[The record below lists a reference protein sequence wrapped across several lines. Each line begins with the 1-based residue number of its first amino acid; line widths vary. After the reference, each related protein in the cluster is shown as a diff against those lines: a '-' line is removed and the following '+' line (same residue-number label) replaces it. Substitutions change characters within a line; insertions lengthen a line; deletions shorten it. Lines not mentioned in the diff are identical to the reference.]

1 MQWREGN
8 RMSVGVIGLLAV
20 IGLLLLMMLRV
31 PIAIALIISGT
42 LGYAGAQGWPV
53 ALRTLAAVPYELTG
67 ANPGVAYSFTVVPL
81 FIFMGAVASR
91 ATMSRELFE
100 AANAIFSGVRGAL
113 AAATIGACAAFSA
126 ICGSSIATAATFSKV
141 AIPEMRR
148 YGYDI
153 ELATGAVASAGTL
166 GILIPPSLILVI
178 YSLVAEESIAKL
190 FAAAMIP
197 GILLALGYLVVI
209 ALLAR
214 FKPHLMPVTPSLPMR
229 ARIKAIGGMWK
240 LALLF
245 FLAVVGIYAG
255 WFSPTEA
262 AAVASFTAIV
272 IGFATRTLSWKGL
285 WEAGVETVQT
295 SAMLFIIVIGAFIF
309 SRLIVLTQFP
319 LDLAKFVKEA
329 GLAPWMVL
337 LAIVALYLLLGT
349 FLEEVSTLL
358 ITVPVL
364 LPMVKALGYDP
375 IWFGVFVTVM
385 STVGLISPPV
395 GLTVFVVQ
403 SQNPDVPL
411 HKIFRGV
418 MPFLYADCVL
428 LLALVL
434 FPGIALW
441 LPSMIK

>member
-1 MQWREGN
+1 
-8 RMSVGVIGLLAV
+8 MSVGGIGLLAV
-20 IGLLLLMMLRV
+20 LGLLALMLLRV
-31 PIAIALIISGT
+31 PIAIALTISGT
-42 LGYAGAQGWPV
+42 LGYAAAQGWPV
-53 ALRTLAAVPYELTG
+53 AFRTLASVPYELTG

-100 AANAIFSGVRGAL
+100 AANAMFSGVRGAL
-113 AAATIGACAAFSA
+113 AAATIGACAAFAA

-214 FKPHLMPVTPSLPMR
+214 FKPHLMPRTPSLPMR
-229 ARIKAIGGMWK
+229 DRLRAVLGVWK

-245 FLAVVGIYAG
+245 VLAVVGIYVG

-272 IGFATRTLSWKGL
+272 IGFATRTLTWKGL
-285 WEAGVETVQT
+285 WAAGIETVQT

-319 LDLAKFVKEA
+319 LSLATWVKSA
-329 GLAPWMVL
+329 QLAPWMVI

-364 LPMVKALGYDP
+364 LPVIKGVGYDP

-411 HKIFRGV
+411 QKIFRGV
-418 MPFLYADCVL
+418 LPFLYADFVL
-428 LLALVL
+428 LAALVL
-434 FPGIALW
+434 YPPLAL
-441 LPSMIK
+441 

>member
-1 MQWREGN
+1 
-8 RMSVGVIGLLAV
+8 MSVGAIGLAAV
-20 IGLLLLMMLRV
+20 VGLLVLMMLRV
-31 PIAIALIISGT
+31 PIAIALIVSGT
-42 LGYAGAQGWPV
+42 LGYAAAQGWPV
-53 ALRTLAAVPYELTG
+53 AFKTLASVPYELTG
-67 ANPGVAYSFTVVPL
+67 ANPGAAYSFSVVPL

-91 ATMSRELFE
+91 ANMSRELFE

-113 AAATIGACAAFSA
+113 AAATIGSCAAFAA

-148 YGYDI
+148 YGYDM

-197 GILLALGYLVVI
+197 GILLAIGYILVI
-209 ALLAR
+209 AILAR
-214 FKPHLMPVTPSLPMR
+214 LMPHLMPVTPSLPMR
-229 ARIKAIGGMWK
+229 QRIQALWGTWK
-240 LALLF
+240 LVLLF
-245 FLAVVGIYAG
+245 LLAVVGIYAG

-262 AAVASFTAIV
+262 AAVASFAAIV
-272 IGFATRTLSWKGL
+272 IGFVTGSLTLRGL
-285 WEAGVETVQT
+285 WEAGMETVQT
-295 SAMLFIIVIGAFIF
+295 TAMLFIIVIGAFIF

-319 LDLAKFVKEA
+319 LTLTVWVKEM
-329 GLAPWMVL
+329 GLTPWMVI

-364 LPMVKALGYDP
+364 LPVIKGIGYDP
-375 IWFGVFVTVM
+375 VWFGVFVTVM

-403 SQNPDVPL
+403 SQNPEIPL
-411 HKIFRGV
+411 QKIFRGV
-418 MPFLYADCVL
+418 MPFLYADFVL
-428 LLALVL
+428 LAALVM
-434 FPGIALW
+434 FPALALW
-441 LPSMIK
+441 LPAQLK

>member
-1 MQWREGN
+1 
-8 RMSVGVIGLLAV
+8 MSTGAIGLIA
-20 IGLLLLMMLRV
+20 IAGLLVLMMLRV
-31 PIAIALIISGT
+31 PIAISLIISGT
-42 LGYAGAQGWPV
+42 LGYAAAQGWPV
-53 ALRTLAAVPYELTG
+53 AFKTLAAVPYELTG

-100 AANAIFSGVRGAL
+100 AANAVFSGIRGAL
-113 AAATIGACAAFSA
+113 AAATIGSCAAFAA

-197 GILLALGYLVVI
+197 GILLAIGYIAVI
-209 ALLAR
+209 AILAR
-214 FKPHLMPVTPSLPMR
+214 LKPHLMPVTPGLPMMQRVR
-229 ARIKAIGGMWK
+229 ALGGMWK

-245 FLAVVGIYAG
+245 MLAVVGIYAG

-262 AAVASFTAIV
+262 ASVASFAAIV
-272 IGFATRTLSWKGL
+272 IGFATRTLTLKGL
-285 WEAGVETVQT
+285 WDAGVETVQT
-295 SAMLFIIVIGAFIF
+295 TAMLFIIVIGAFIF

-319 LDLAKFVKEA
+319 LSLATWVKEA
-329 GLAPWMVL
+329 GLTPLMVIA
-337 LAIVALYLLLGT
+337 AIVALYLLLGT

-364 LPMVKALGYDP
+364 LPVIKGIGYDP
-375 IWFGVFVTVM
+375 VWFGVFVTVM

-411 HKIFRGV
+411 QKIFRGV

-428 LLALVL
+428 LAGLVF
-434 FPGIALW
+434 FPGLALW
-441 LPSMIK
+441 LPSVLK

>member
-1 MQWREGN
+1 
-8 RMSVGVIGLLAV
+8 MSVGAIGLLAV
-20 IGLLLLMMLRV
+20 IGLLVLMMLRV

-42 LGYAGAQGWPV
+42 LGYAAAQGWPI
-53 ALRTLAAVPYELTG
+53 AFKTLASVPYELTG
-67 ANPGVAYSFTVVPL
+67 ANPGAAYSFSVVPL

-91 ATMSRELFE
+91 ANMSRELFE

-113 AAATIGACAAFSA
+113 AAATIGSCAAFAA

-148 YGYDI
+148 YGYDM

-197 GILLALGYLVVI
+197 GILLAIGYIVVI
-209 ALLAR
+209 AILAR
-214 FKPHLMPVTPSLPMR
+214 LKPHLMPVTPSLPMAQRIR
-229 ARIKAIGGMWK
+229 ALWGTWK

-245 FLAVVGIYAG
+245 MLAVVGIYAG

-262 AAVASFTAIV
+262 AAVASFAAIA
-272 IGFATRTLSWKGL
+272 IGFATRALTLRGL
-285 WEAGVETVQT
+285 WEAGMETVQT
-295 SAMLFIIVIGAFIF
+295 TAMLFIIVIGAFIF

-319 LDLAKFVKEA
+319 LTLTVWVKEM
-329 GLAPWMVL
+329 GLTPWMVI

-364 LPMVKALGYDP
+364 LPVVKGIGYDP
-375 IWFGVFVTVM
+375 VWFGVFVTVM

-403 SQNPDVPL
+403 SQNPDIPL
-411 HKIFRGV
+411 QKIFRGV
-418 MPFLYADCVL
+418 MPFLYADFVL
-428 LLALVL
+428 LAALVV
-434 FPGIALW
+434 FPGLAMW
-441 LPSMIK
+441 LPSVLK

>member
-1 MQWREGN
+1 
-8 RMSVGVIGLLAV
+8 MSVGVIGVLAV
-20 IGLLLLMMLRV
+20 IGLLLLMLLRV

-262 AAVASFTAIV
+262 AAVASFAAIV

-319 LDLAKFVKEA
+319 LGLANFVKEA

-411 HKIFRGV
+411 QKIFRGV

>member
-1 MQWREGN
+1 
-8 RMSVGVIGLLAV
+8 MSVGVIGLIAV
-20 IGLLLLMMLRV
+20 AGLLVLMILRL

-42 LGYAGAQGWPV
+42 LGYAAAEGWPI

-91 ATMSRELFE
+91 ANMSRELFE
-100 AANAIFSGVRGAL
+100 AANAVFSGIRGAL
-113 AAATIGACAAFSA
+113 AAATIGACAGFAA

-148 YGYDI
+148 HGYDI

-178 YSLVAEESIAKL
+178 YSLVAEESVAKL

-197 GILLALGYLVVI
+197 GILLAIAYIGVI
-209 ALLAR
+209 AILGRL
-214 FKPHLMPVTPSLPMR
+214 KPHLMPMTPALPMSERIR
-229 ARIKAIGGMWK
+229 ALGGMWK
-240 LALLF
+240 LAMLF
-245 FLAVVGIYAG
+245 LLAVVGIYVG

-262 AAVASFTAIV
+262 ASVASFAAIV
-272 IGFATRTLSWKGL
+272 IGFATRTLSIKDL
-285 WEAGVETVQT
+285 WEAGIETVQT

-319 LDLAKFVKEA
+319 LTIATFVKDV
-329 GLAPWMVL
+329 GLAPFLVL

-364 LPMVKALGYDP
+364 LPVIKGIGYDP

-411 HKIFRGV
+411 QKIFRGV
-418 MPFLYADCVL
+418 LPFLYADCL
-428 LLALVL
+428 LLIALVI
-434 FPGIALW
+434 FPSLALW
-441 LPSMIK
+441 LPSTMR

>member
-1 MQWREGN
+1 
-8 RMSVGVIGLLAV
+8 MSVGAIGLIAV
-20 IGLLLLMMLRV
+20 AGLLVLMMLRV

-42 LGYAGAQGWPV
+42 LGYAAAEGWPI

-91 ATMSRELFE
+91 ANMSRELFE
-100 AANAIFSGVRGAL
+100 AANAVFSGIRGAL
-113 AAATIGACAAFSA
+113 AAATIGACAGFAA

-148 YGYDI
+148 HGYDI

-178 YSLVAEESIAKL
+178 YSLVAEESVAKL

-197 GILLALGYLVVI
+197 GILLAIAYIGVI
-209 ALLAR
+209 AILGRL
-214 FKPHLMPVTPSLPMR
+214 KPHLMPMTPALPMPERIR
-229 ARIKAIGGMWK
+229 ALGGMWK
-240 LALLF
+240 LAMLF
-245 FLAVVGIYAG
+245 LLAVVGIYVG

-262 AAVASFTAIV
+262 ASVASFAAIV
-272 IGFATRTLSWKGL
+272 VGFATRTLSLKGL
-285 WEAGVETVQT
+285 WEAGIETVQT

-319 LDLAKFVKEA
+319 LTIATFVKDI
-329 GLAPWMVL
+329 GLAPFMVL

-364 LPMVKALGYDP
+364 LPVIKGIGYDP

-411 HKIFRGV
+411 QKIFRGV
-418 MPFLYADCVL
+418 LPFLYADCLL
-428 LLALVL
+428 LLALVI
-434 FPGIALW
+434 FPSIALW
-441 LPSMIK
+441 LPSTMR

>member
-1 MQWREGN
+1 MF
-8 RMSVGVIGLLAV
+8 
-20 IGLLLLMMLRV
+20 LRV
-31 PIAIALIISGT
+31 PIAMALLISGT
-42 LGYAGAQGWPV
+42 LGYAASQGWGV
-53 ALRTLAAVPYELTG
+53 ALRTLASVPYELTG

-91 ATMSRELFE
+91 ANMSSELFD
-100 AANAIFSGVRGAL
+100 AANAVFSGVRGAL
-113 AAATIGACAAFSA
+113 AAATIGSCAAFSA

-141 AIPEMRR
+141 AIPQMRR
-148 YGYDI
+148 YGYDM

-178 YSLVAEESIAKL
+178 YSLVAEEPIAKL

-197 GILLALGYLVVI
+197 GILLAIAYVVVI
-209 ALLAR
+209 AILA
-214 FKPHLMPVTPSLPMR
+214 KLSPEKMPLTPSLSWPSR
-229 ARIKAIGGMWK
+229 LKALIGVWK

-245 FLAVVGIYAG
+245 VLAVVGIYLG

-262 AAVASFTAIV
+262 AAVASFTAVV
-272 IGFATRTLSWKGL
+272 IGVVTRSLGWRGI

-295 SAMLFIIVIGAFIF
+295 SAMLFFIVIGAFVF

-319 LDLAKFVKEA
+319 VSLVNLVERWE
-329 GLAPWMVL
+329 LAPWMVI
-337 LAIVALYLLLGT
+337 LAIVALYLILGT

-364 LPMVKALGYDP
+364 LPLIKSIGFDP

-403 SQNPDVPL
+403 SQNPEVSL
-411 HKIFRGV
+411 QTIFKGV
-418 MPFLYADCVL
+418 MPFLYADILL
-428 LLALVL
+428 LLALVMYPPL
-434 FPGIALW
+434 ATW
-441 LPSMIK
+441 LPSVL

>member
-197 GILLALGYLVVI
+197 GILLGLGYLVVI

-229 ARIKAIGGMWK
+229 ARIKAIAGMWK

-411 HKIFRGV
+411 QKIFRGV

>member
-197 GILLALGYLVVI
+197 GILLGLGYLVVI

-229 ARIKAIGGMWK
+229 ARIKAIAGMWK

-262 AAVASFTAIV
+262 AAVASFAAIV

>member
-1 MQWREGN
+1 
-8 RMSVGVIGLLAV
+8 MSVGAIGLAAV
-20 IGLLLLMMLRV
+20 VGLLVLMMLRV

-42 LGYAGAQGWPV
+42 LGYAAAQGWPV
-53 ALRTLAAVPYELTG
+53 AFKTLASVPYELTG
-67 ANPGVAYSFTVVPL
+67 ANPGAAYSFSVVPL

-91 ATMSRELFE
+91 ANMSRELFE

-113 AAATIGACAAFSA
+113 AAATIGSCAAFAA

-148 YGYDI
+148 YGYDM

-166 GILIPPSLILVI
+166 GILIPPSMILVI
-178 YSLVAEESIAKL
+178 YSLVAEESIAQL

-197 GILLALGYLVVI
+197 GILLAIGYILVI
-209 ALLAR
+209 AILAR
-214 FKPHLMPVTPSLPMR
+214 LKPHLMPVTPSLPMR
-229 ARIKAIGGMWK
+229 QRVQALWGTWK
-240 LALLF
+240 LVLLF
-245 FLAVVGIYAG
+245 LLAVVGIYAG

-262 AAVASFTAIV
+262 AAVASFAAIV
-272 IGFATRTLSWKGL
+272 IGFVTGSLTLRGL
-285 WEAGVETVQT
+285 WEAGMETVQT
-295 SAMLFIIVIGAFIF
+295 TAMLFIIVIGAFIF

-319 LDLAKFVKEA
+319 LTLTVWVKEM
-329 GLAPWMVL
+329 GLTPWMVI

-364 LPMVKALGYDP
+364 LPVIKGIGYDP
-375 IWFGVFVTVM
+375 VWFGVFVTVM

-403 SQNPDVPL
+403 SQNPEIPL
-411 HKIFRGV
+411 QKIFRGV
-418 MPFLYADCVL
+418 MPFLYADFVL
-428 LLALVL
+428 LAALVM
-434 FPGIALW
+434 FPALALW
-441 LPSMIK
+441 LPAQLK

>member
-1 MQWREGN
+1 
-8 RMSVGVIGLLAV
+8 MSVGAIGFLAV
-20 IGLLLLMMLRV
+20 IGLLVLMMLRV
-31 PIAIALIISGT
+31 PIAIALIVSGT

-53 ALRTLAAVPYELTG
+53 AFKTLAAVPYELTG

-113 AAATIGACAAFSA
+113 AAATIGACAAFAA

-148 YGYDI
+148 HGYDM

-178 YSLVAEESIAKL
+178 YSLVAEESIAQL

-197 GILLALGYLVVI
+197 GILLALGYIGVI
-209 ALLAR
+209 AILAR
-214 FKPHLMPVTPSLPMR
+214 LKPHLMPITPGLPF
-229 ARIKAIGGMWK
+229 ATRIRAIGGMWK

-245 FLAVVGIYAG
+245 FLAVVGIYVG

-262 AAVASFTAIV
+262 AAVASFAAIV
-272 IGFATRTLSWKGL
+272 IGFATRTLTLKGL
-285 WEAGVETVQT
+285 WEAGIETVQT

-319 LDLAKFVKEA
+319 LTLATTVKA
-329 GLAPWMVL
+329 MGLAPWLVI

-364 LPMVKALGYDP
+364 LPLIKSIGYDP

-411 HKIFRGV
+411 QKIFRGV
-418 MPFLYADCVL
+418 MPFLYADFVL
-428 LLALVL
+428 LAALVV
-434 FPGIALW
+434 FPGLAMW
-441 LPSMIK
+441 LPGVLK

>member
-1 MQWREGN
+1 MDIEF
-8 RMSVGVIGLLAV
+8 IGLLAV
-20 IGLLLLMMLRV
+20 VGLLALMFLRV
-31 PIAIALIISGT
+31 PIAMALLISGT
-42 LGYAGAQGWPV
+42 LGYAASQGWGV
-53 ALRTLAAVPYELTG
+53 ALRTLASVPYELTG

-91 ATMSRELFE
+91 ANMSSELFD
-100 AANAIFSGVRGAL
+100 AANAVFSGVRGAL
-113 AAATIGACAAFSA
+113 AAATIGSCAAFSA

-141 AIPEMRR
+141 AIPQMRR
-148 YGYDI
+148 YGYDM

-178 YSLVAEESIAKL
+178 YSLVAEEPIAKL

-197 GILLALGYLVVI
+197 GILLAIAYVVVI
-209 ALLAR
+209 AILA
-214 FKPHLMPVTPSLPMR
+214 KLYPEKMPLTPSLSWPSR
-229 ARIKAIGGMWK
+229 LKALIGVWK

-245 FLAVVGIYAG
+245 VLAVVGIYLG

-262 AAVASFTAIV
+262 AAVASFTAVV
-272 IGFATRTLSWKGL
+272 IGVVTRSLGWRGI

-295 SAMLFIIVIGAFIF
+295 SAMLFFIVIGAFVF

-319 LDLAKFVKEA
+319 VSLVNLVERWE
-329 GLAPWMVL
+329 LAPWMVI
-337 LAIVALYLLLGT
+337 LAIVALYLILGT

-364 LPMVKALGYDP
+364 LPLIKSIGFDP

-403 SQNPDVPL
+403 SQNPEVSL
-411 HKIFRGV
+411 QTIFKGV
-418 MPFLYADCVL
+418 MPFLYADILL
-428 LLALVL
+428 LLALVMYPPL
-434 FPGIALW
+434 ATW
-441 LPSMIK
+441 LPSVL

>member
-1 MQWREGN
+1 
-8 RMSVGVIGLLAV
+8 MSVGAIGLIAV
-20 IGLLLLMMLRV
+20 IGLLVLMMLRV
-31 PIAIALIISGT
+31 PIAIALMVSGT
-42 LGYAGAQGWPV
+42 LGYAGAQGWPI

-100 AANAIFSGVRGAL
+100 AANAMFSGVRGAL
-113 AAATIGACAAFSA
+113 AAATIGACAAFSS

-197 GILLALGYLVVI
+197 GILLAIGYIVVI
-209 ALLAR
+209 AILAR
-214 FKPHLMPVTPSLPMR
+214 LKPHLMPKTPALPMNERLR
-229 ARIKAIGGMWK
+229 AVLGVWK

-245 FLAVVGIYAG
+245 IIAVVGIYVG

-262 AAVASFTAIV
+262 AAVASFVAVV
-272 IGFATRTLSWKGL
+272 IGFATRTLTWKGL
-285 WEAGVETVQT
+285 WEAGIETVQT
-295 SAMLFIIVIGAFIF
+295 SAMLFVIVIGAFIF

-319 LDLAKFVKEA
+319 LTLTTWVKEA
-329 GLAPWMVL
+329 GLAPWMVIL
-337 LAIVALYLLLGT
+337 SIVALYLLLGT

-364 LPMVKALGYDP
+364 LPVIKGIGYDP

-411 HKIFRGV
+411 QKIFRGV

-428 LLALVL
+428 LFALVV
-434 FPGIALW
+434 FPSLAMW
-441 LPSMIK
+441 LPSTMK

>member
-1 MQWREGN
+1 
-8 RMSVGVIGLLAV
+8 MSVGMVGLGAVLGLLV
-20 IGLLLLMMLRV
+20 LMFLRV
-31 PIAIALIISGT
+31 PIALALMISGT
-42 LGYAGAQGWPV
+42 LGYAAAQGWAV
-53 ALRTLAAVPYELTG
+53 AFKTLAAVPYELTG
-67 ANPGVAYSFTVVPL
+67 ANTGVAYSFTVVPL

-91 ATMSRELFE
+91 ATMSRELFD
-100 AANAIFSGVRGAL
+100 AANAVFSGVRGAL
-113 AAATIGACAAFSA
+113 AAATIGAAFSS

-148 YGYDI
+148 HGYDM

-178 YSLVAEESIAKL
+178 YSLVAEESISKL

-197 GILLALGYLVVI
+197 GLLLAVGYIVVI
-209 ALLAR
+209 AILAR
-214 FKPHLMPVTPSLPMR
+214 LKPHLMPKTPGLPLMQRLR
-229 ARIKAIGGMWK
+229 ALIGMWK

-245 FLAVVGIYAG
+245 VIAVVGIYAG

-272 IGFATRTLSWKGL
+272 IGFATRTLTLRGL
-285 WEAGVETVQT
+285 WEAGIETVQT
-295 SAMLFIIVIGAFIF
+295 TAMLFLIVIGAFIF

-319 LDLAKFVKEA
+319 LALSNWVTAQNLSPTV
-329 GLAPWMVL
+329 VI
-337 LAIVALYLLLGT
+337 LAIVVLYLLLGT

-364 LPMVKALGYDP
+364 LPLVKTIGYDP
-375 IWFGVFVTVM
+375 VWFGVFVTVM

-403 SQNPDVPL
+403 SQNPDIPL
-411 HKIFRGV
+411 QKIFRGV

-428 LLALVL
+428 LVALVM
-434 FPGIALW
+434 FPALATW
-441 LPSMIK
+441 LPGQLK

>member
-1 MQWREGN
+1 
-8 RMSVGVIGLLAV
+8 MSVGVIGVLAV
-20 IGLLLLMMLRV
+20 IGLLVLMMLRV

-113 AAATIGACAAFSA
+113 AAATIGACAAFAA

-214 FKPHLMPVTPSLPMR
+214 FKPHLMPVTPSLPLA

-262 AAVASFTAIV
+262 AAVASFAAIV
-272 IGFATRTLSWKGL
+272 IGFATRTLTWKGL

-319 LDLAKFVKEA
+319 LALANFVNEA

-364 LPMVKALGYDP
+364 LPMVKAMGYDP

-411 HKIFRGV
+411 QKIFRGV

-434 FPGIALW
+434 FPGIAMW